1 MGTLLYGAPP
11 AAHACDD
18 RVLAHLQIVI
28 TNKFRRGEGFLLSLE
43 SDPVAGV
50 GRRALW
56 LHPNIALRFQFEEVR
71 MPAINPAWVRLLADE
86 ANSGRGLRIL
96 PEPSQERAAERAD
109 SAIAS

>member
-28 TNKFRRGEGFLLSLE
+28 TNKFRRGEGFLFSLD

-50 GRRALW
+50 GRRSLW
-56 LHPNIALRFQFEEVR
+56 LHPNIALRFQFDDVR
-71 MPAINPAWVRLLADE
+71 MTGINPAWVALLAAE
-86 ANSGRGLRIL
+86 ANSGRGLHIV
-96 PEPSQERAAERAD
+96 PEPGREREAPEAD

>member
-11 AAHACDD
+11 AAHVCDD

-28 TNKFRRGEGFLLSLE
+28 TNKFRRGEGFLLSLD

-56 LHPNIALRFQFEEVR
+56 LHPNIPLRFQFEQVR
-71 MPAINPAWVRLLADE
+71 MPMVNPAWVQLLAAE
-86 ANSGRGLRIL
+86 ANSGRGLRML
-96 PEPSQERAAERAD
+96 PEPVRERAVERPD